1 MEWLCDACTAGGPQ
15 QAAAAGTPCITTT
28 PAIVEA
34 YAAALPATLAA
45 FNAEVAEEQEGED
58 WAMAL
63 PRDRQKRLQ
72 EIEQKRRDLQTQAR
86 EWQRRLRALPK

>member
-15 QAAAAGTPCITTT
+15 QAAAAGTPCTTTT

-45 FNAEVAEEQEGED
+45 FNAEVAEEQEGEG
-58 WAMAL
+58 
-63 PRDRQKRLQ
+63 RTRGTG
-72 EIEQKRRDLQTQAR
+72 RRGEGKVEEKAN
-86 EWQRRLRALPK
+86 